1 MESYQFKP
9 TNESLILLLLI
20 STNTAVMNRKPWE
33 MRGLFGEGMLE
44 THMALYVADRLTHQ
58 YLPKLARHFDRENIH
73 VTMYATQWLLTL
85 YTSSFEFD
93 LVLRVWDAFLGEGWK
108 IIYRVMLALL
118 IQNQSKLLKM
128 GFEDILAFLREMPS
142 HVNGET
148 VLDAAMKIPLKT
160 RNIIKYELEWVH
172 KQRQAGNSVSKIT
185 IRR

>member
-1 MESYQFKP
+1 MF
-9 TNESLILLLLI
+9 
-20 STNTAVMNRKPWE
+20 
-33 MRGLFGEGMLE
+33 
-44 THMALYVADRLTHQ
+44 
-58 YLPKLARHFDRENIH
+58 
-73 VTMYATQWLLTL
+73 
-85 YTSSFEFD
+85 
-93 LVLRVWDAFLGEGWK
+93 
-108 IIYRVMLALL
+108 
-118 IQNQSKLLKM
+118 QNQSKLLKM